1 MIKPKPKNQ
10 DAVELAGTK
19 NRDCV
24 LLFTTY
30 ESRKIAAILN
40 NNVLQK
46 VFVKEKGLPRGT
58 ICLGKVSE
66 IKAEIGC
73 AFLMI
78 ADKQKCFIQ
87 LSDLKDEYN
96 LTRPGQ
102 SVKCGDSF
110 VVKIT
115 KEPAK
120 NKLAS
125 ASTFLSE
132 WEEQY
137 RIVGASR
144 TDYFV
149 LKQGKS
155 YIDNA
160 IHYFNLLT
168 DQVNQEGGKAVSL
181 STDNT
186 KSDVQDKISPNR
198 FRVITDDSEIYDKL
212 TQPDSVLQNSAH
224 DFVHLQKYEDS
235 LVGLNVL
242 FGLKEKIAESLSRHV
257 WLKSGADIYIDRTE
271 ACTVIDVNSGKSSKN
286 EEVKERYLSLNKE
299 AAVEICHQI
308 FLRNLSGIILIDFI
322 NLKSEDDR
330 VELIEFMKELCKIN
344 DPQMHIIDITKLG
357 IMETTRQKTGP
368 SLHEQFES

>member
-19 NRDCV
+19 NQDCV

-30 ESRKIAAILN
+30 ENRKIAAILN

-46 VFVKEKGLPRGT
+46 VFVKEKVMPRGT

-87 LSDLKDEYN
+87 LAELKDEYN

-120 NKLAS
+120 NKLSS

-132 WEEQY
+132 EEEQY
-137 RIVGASR
+137 RTVGSTR
-144 TDYFV
+144 TDYSV

-160 IHYFNLLT
+160 IHYFNILT
-168 DQVNQEGGKAVSL
+168 DRVNQDSRIVAKPTTGNAE
-181 STDNT
+181 
-186 KSDVQDKISPNR
+186 SDLQDKINQNR

-212 TQPDSVLQNSAH
+212 TQPDSVFQNPAH
-224 DFVHLQKYEDS
+224 EFVLLQKYEDS

-242 FGLKEKIAESLSRHV
+242 FGLKEKITESLNRHV

-271 ACTVIDVNSGKSSKN
+271 ACTVIDVNSGKSSK
-286 EEVKERYLSLNKE
+286 KEAAKEHYLSLNKE
-299 AAVEICHQI
+299 AAAEICHQI
-308 FLRNLSGIILIDFI
+308 SLRNLSGIILIDFI
-322 NLKSEDDR
+322 NMNDEKDR
-330 VELIEFMKELCKIN
+330 GELIDFMKELCKIN
-344 DPQMHIIDITKLG
+344 APEMHIVGITKLG

>member
-19 NRDCV
+19 NQDCV

-30 ESRKIAAILN
+30 ENRKIAAILN

-78 ADKQKCFIQ
+78 AEKQKCFIQ
-87 LSDLKDEYN
+87 LAELKDEYN
-96 LTRPGQ
+96 LTRPVQ

-115 KEPAK
+115 KEPVK
-120 NKLAS
+120 NKLSS

-132 WEEQY
+132 EEEQY
-137 RIVGASR
+137 RTVGSTR
-144 TDYFV
+144 TDYSV

-160 IHYFNLLT
+160 IHYFNIRHMNLF
-168 DQVNQEGGKAVSL
+168 SCR
-181 STDNT
+181 NT
-186 KSDVQDKISPNR
+186 K
-198 FRVITDDSEIYDKL
+198 T
-212 TQPDSVLQNSAH
+212 
-224 DFVHLQKYEDS
+224 
-235 LVGLNVL
+235 
-242 FGLKEKIAESLSRHV
+242 V
-257 WLKSGADIYIDRTE
+257 WL
-271 ACTVIDVNSGKSSKN
+271 V
-286 EEVKERYLSLNKE
+286 
-299 AAVEICHQI
+299 
-308 FLRNLSGIILIDFI
+308 
-322 NLKSEDDR
+322 
-330 VELIEFMKELCKIN
+330 
-344 DPQMHIIDITKLG
+344 
-357 IMETTRQKTGP
+357 
-368 SLHEQFES
+368 